1 VSRLFR
7 PVAAAALLAAGA
19 WLLAQSSPKQPPAAA
34 LPALGT
40 QLTPFPAG
48 AMKAAA
54 DEACLNCHSTD
65 ITRQQRLTQKQWTAV
80 TDKMIG
86 WGAVVKEDQKDALIA
101 YLVEHFGPENDRFQ
115 PVVSAPVPP

>member
-1 VSRLFR
+1 VSRLSR
-7 PVAAAALLAAGA
+7 VVAVAVLLAAGA
-19 WLLAQSSPKQPPAAA
+19 WLLAQSSAEVPRPAD

-40 QLTPFPAG
+40 RLTPFPPG
-48 AMKAAA
+48 AMKAVA

-86 WGAVVKEDQKDALIA
+86 WGAVVKGEQKDALIA
-101 YLVEHFGPENDRFQ
+101 YLVENFGPEKDRFQ
-115 PVVSAPVPP
+115 PVVARPAPP

>member
-1 VSRLFR
+1 MSRLFR
-7 PVAAAALLAAGA
+7 LFATAALLAAGA
-19 WLLAQSSPKQPPAAA
+19 WLLAQSSPKEPPPAD

-40 QLTPFPAG
+40 RLTPFPPG
-48 AMKAAA
+48 AMKAVA

-86 WGAVVKEDQKDALIA
+86 WGAAVKEDQKDALIA
-101 YLVEHFGPENDRFQ
+101 YLVEHFGPENDRFK
-115 PVVSAPVPP
+115 PVVARPAPQ

>member
-1 VSRLFR
+1 
-7 PVAAAALLAAGA
+7 LLAAGA
-19 WLLAQSSPKQPPAAA
+19 WLLAQSSAEVPPPAD

-40 QLTPFPAG
+40 RLTPFPAG
-48 AMKAAA
+48 AMKAVA

-101 YLVEHFGPENDRFQ
+101 YLVEHFGPENDQFQ
-115 PVVSAPVPP
+115 PVVARPAPP